1 MTFSVRNAWL
11 PLTLVLLLTACG
23 GGGGGGGGSADTAD
37 TTAKTCSGSGTV
49 TISGT
54 ATYDRVPDIA
64 DGTGGAYLD
73 HDATVALP
81 IRQATVEAR
90 CPDGSVT
97 YASTSTGDDGSYSLD
112 VPENVDVEVRV
123 LARLD
128 RSSAPVWR
136 VRIRDNTSGNAIYS
150 LVSSEFDSE
159 TGSVGLDLHAD
170 SGWGGASYTGDRAAG
185 PFAIL
190 DTMLEAMEKVTAVD
204 PVVTFANLDVFW
216 SAQNSSCSGNVSIG
230 CISTSYYDG
239 NGGIYV
245 LGTAADTDEYDEH
258 VMVHEWGHYYED
270 NFSRSNSIGGR
281 HSGGSLLDAR
291 LAFGEGWGNA
301 WSGIALDDPIYKDT
315 NSGSGFTVGIE
326 NGTDSAFPVTAPY
339 LGWFSESAVQ
349 RIIYDLYDS
358 NSDAA
363 DGDTVSL
370 GFGPLHSVL
379 TGAQKNTLYL
389 TSIFTFIDAL
399 KDANPGEVAAIDA
412 ITSAFDIE
420 PVQDEIGTGEDND
433 FDNGDPD
440 LILPVY
446 QTVVVDGGDTQVC
459 STNKYRTSDSYEYNR
474 LGARRYVLVEQST
487 AATIKFLAQGS
498 GGPRI
503 ILFEN
508 GEAVMGS
515 SGTAEVHSIT
525 ADLDGSAS
533 PYVLEVYSDLN
544 TNNSA
549 DGGKFCFAV
558 SAITQ

>member
-1 MTFSVRNAWL
+1 M
-11 PLTLVLLLTACG
+11 
-23 GGGGGGGGSADTAD
+23 
-37 TTAKTCSGSGTV
+37 
-49 TISGT
+49 
-54 ATYDRVPDIA
+54 
-64 DGTGGAYLD
+64 
-73 HDATVALP
+73 
-81 IRQATVEAR
+81 
-90 CPDGSVT
+90 
-97 YASTSTGDDGSYSLD
+97 
-112 VPENVDVEVRV
+112 
-123 LARLD
+123 
-128 RSSAPVWR
+128 
-136 VRIRDNTSGNAIYS
+136 
-150 LVSSEFDSE
+150 
-159 TGSVGLDLHAD
+159 
-170 SGWGGASYTGDRAAG
+170 
-185 PFAIL
+185 
-190 DTMLEAMEKVTAVD
+190 
-204 PVVTFANLDVFW
+204 FW

-230 CISTSYYDG
+230 CIGTSFYDG

-326 NGTDSAFPVTAPY
+326 NGTDSSFPVTAPY

-358 NSDAA
+358 NSDAI

-370 GFGPLHSVL
+370 GFGPLHTVL
-379 TGAQKNTLYL
+379 TGVQKSTPYL

-399 KDANPGEVAAIDA
+399 KDANPGEAGAIDS

-420 PVQDEIGTGEDND
+420 PVQDGIGTGEDND
-433 FDNGDPD
+433 FTNDDAD

-446 QTVVVDGGDTQVC
+446 ETVVVDGAKVQVC
-459 STNKYRTSDSYEYNR
+459 STNKYGTSDFYEYNR
-474 LGARRYVLVEQST
+474 LGARRYVLVEQPT
-487 AATIKFLAQGS
+487 AATIKFLAEGT

-503 ILFEN
+503 ILFEG
-508 GEAVMGS
+508 GEATTGS

-525 ADLDGSAS
+525 AELDGTDS
-533 PYVLEVYSDLN
+533 PYVLEVYADVN
-544 TNNSA
+544 TNNSS
-549 DGGKFCFAV
+549 DGGKFCFDV